1 MSSKAGTKETL
12 GIHLDVGHASI
23 GWAVT
28 AYGRKDR
35 ADFRVL
41 GTGVVLFQADDCLA
55 SQRRAFRRQRR
66 HIRATRQRIARMKA
80 LLLAKGVLSDAELDA
95 NMTASP
101 WKLAAAALNGKVL
114 SWQELWCV
122 LRWYAHNRGYD
133 GNALSCLRG
142 GRGVDPEDIKK
153 NQAARQAMADA
164 GTSTMAETMCAY
176 LGIDPAGGVS
186 ASRKRFKGLNLSFD
200 RSVVENEALRILEA
214 HAGKLPGLDGDLIH
228 VLTANPVREPACL
241 RGRAD
246 LPFRVPARYWG
257 GILFGQLAP
266 RFENRII
273 GTCPVSGEKLPLKAT
288 PEFLE
293 YRWAMMLANTR
304 VGPGNRPL
312 TAAERQAMT
321 ERVKA
326 VGGFTKGD
334 YKKALAEATGE
345 KESNADALLLAP
357 EAEKS
362 LVCYPGLHALHKAK
376 LLEWLEPETAKKLAH
391 RLFRGKT
398 FHVRD
403 VVALLPES
411 RREEFEREL
420 REGNRKGRGRG
431 KTKSAEERLD
441 APIAAA
447 LPAGRA
453 PYSRKVLAQAA
464 AEALAGRDPREQGGC
479 LYRDATKEDI
489 LPESQID
496 AATNNHLV
504 RHRIKILLRLLRDI
518 IHDYAENNPARVAQV
533 TIETARDLKDLS
545 GKTNKE
551 IESELTLRTAQH
563 RRVAKA
569 VAEHLH
575 CDVNRVSA
583 GLIRRA
589 RIADDMAYTCP
600 YTGAVYDLEDI
611 VARNVDRDHI
621 LPRSQRAT
629 DSLDSLVLTYTEV
642 NRLKGNR
649 SGLEFVREFGGQR
662 VPGRENLVV
671 LDEARYRALVEKLP
685 SAKFPDDRRRR
696 ERRKENLLRLQADKA
711 GMTEG
716 MLTRTSHITALAAK
730 AIRGCFQNCG
740 RMPHIVSVPGRAT
753 AFFRM
758 QWNLLGLLAR
768 SDKRLLDENGELR
781 HKSEIRNISHMHHA
795 VDAVTL
801 GLAAALLPVDGAF
814 WAVACKRRVSPEEA
828 DALRTTGLFRFS
840 AQREPRLV
848 DIPAPL
854 EASIAEA
861 LGESRVVIHQP
872 QTRRGLK
879 VNQNAWG
886 IVKVEGDNITIRQRS
901 RDERTGQ
908 ITRQTKKVRR
918 ATVFGLEPANGRG
931 KLKATK
937 GILQRDGNFGAVLAP
952 VPTVIPVF
960 KVWKTLGTLSQKG
973 NSPIVRWGS
982 LISVP
987 RGRYQGIWRVTS
999 VKLSGKLNFI
1009 VPYVVDASATNI
1021 CAREN
1026 VLLTSLLRDGMT
1038 VLEPRYTGIRL
1049 CPTTSSTSP
1058 KPGPS
1063 SP

>member
-1 MSSKAGTKETL
+1 MSSKAGAKETL

-28 AYGRKDR
+28 ACGRKDR

-41 GTGVVLFQADDCLA
+41 GTGVVLFPADDCLA

-80 LLLAKGVLSDAELDA
+80 LLLAKGVLSDAQLDA

-153 NQAARQAMADA
+153 NQAARQAMANA
-164 GTSTMAETMCAY
+164 GTSTMAETVCAY

-200 RSVVENEALRILEA
+200 RSVVEAEALRILEA

-304 VGPGNRPL
+304 VGTGNRPL
-312 TAAERQAMT
+312 TAAERHAMT

-326 VGGFTKGD
+326 VGGFTKGE

-376 LLEWLEPETAKKLAH
+376 LLEWLEPDTAKKLAH

-431 KTKSAEERLD
+431 KAKSAEERLD

-447 LPAGRA
+447 LPTGRA

-621 LPRSQRAT
+621 LPRSQRAA

-662 VPGRENLVV
+662 IPGRENLVV

-696 ERRKENLLRLQADKA
+696 ERRKENLLRLQADEA

-730 AIRGCFQNCG
+730 AVRGCFQNCG
-740 RMPHIVSVPGRAT
+740 RMPRIVSVPGRAT

-768 SDKRLLDENGELR
+768 TDKRLLDENGELR

-801 GLAAALLPVDGAF
+801 GLAASLLPVDGAF
-814 WAVACKRRVSPEEA
+814 WSVACKRRVSPAEA

-840 AQREPRLV
+840 AQRAPHLV

-854 EASIAEA
+854 EDSIARA
-861 LGESRVVIHQP
+861 FGENRVVVHQP
-872 QTRRGLK
+872 QTRRGMK
-879 VNQNAWG
+879 VQQNTWG
-886 IVKVEGDNITIRQRS
+886 VVKVEGDYITIRQRG
-901 RDERTGQ
+901 EKP
-908 ITRQTKKVRR
+908 KKVRK
-918 ATVFGLEPANGRG
+918 AAVFGLNPQKGRG
-931 KLKATK
+931 KLKALK
-937 GILQRDGNFGAVLAP
+937 GVLQRDGNFGAVLAP

-960 KVWKTLGTLSQKG
+960 KVWKTIGGLTGKG
-973 NSPIVRWGS
+973 RIPILRNGDI
-982 LISVP
+982 ISVP
-987 RGRYQGIWRVTS
+987 KGTYKGVWRVKS
-999 VKLSGKLNFI
+999 VKNNDGGIALDI
-1009 VPYVVDASATNI
+1009 VVPYAIKAVSGSPCSRVNAALATM
-1021 CAREN
+1021 
-1026 VLLTSLLRDGMT
+1026 LRDGMT

-1058 KPGPS
+1058 NPAPS